1 MEKLV
6 VKNLSKSFGSVKA
19 NQHVDL
25 TVESGE
31 VHAILGENGA
41 GKTTLMKCIYGLH
54 KIDEGEI
61 YYEGESMEN
70 HSVSDSIKKGIGMV
84 HQHFMLVHNM
94 NAAENVMIGLEDIGK
109 VFINQ
114 KSVEARLS
122 EIMDKYH
129 LHVDMNCQIQNM
141 SVGAQQRVEILKA
154 LYRQSSL
161 LILDEPTAVL
171 TPQEIEDLFRF
182 IEEYIR
188 QDNSVVLITHKLD
201 EIMKIAD
208 RITVM
213 RAGVKTGTFR
223 KTDIKDKKELAE
235 KMMGES
241 IEWDIKRKVNTEG
254 LEKVLEVKDLV
265 VRDNRGLNALNGV
278 SFDLHKGEI
287 LGVAGVSGNGQ
298 TELAEALAGLRPIHE
313 GEIFYDGENIA
324 NMSPRKIQ
332 EMQIRY
338 IPEDRHRVGLILDYS
353 LRDNYMLGKF
363 YAEPSSHGL
372 RLDHK
377 YNNDMSEKLL
387 KEYNVMATDIWQK
400 ARTLSGGNQQKI
412 ILGRELSAEPRIL
425 ISTQATRGL
434 DIASTIFVQQCIME
448 QKEKGT
454 GILYISTELDEI
466 MEICDRV
473 VVFYEGRIIKTF
485 MTGELD
491 KWQIGLLMAGN
502 KDHQS
507 MSCKREKGNE
517 NTREV

>member
-1 MEKLV
+1 MKKLV
-6 VKNLSKSFGSVKA
+6 VRNLSKSFGSVKA

-54 KIDEGEI
+54 KMDEGEI
-61 YYEGESMEN
+61 YYEGDSMEN
-70 HSVSDSIKKGIGMV
+70 YSISDSIKKGIGMV

-94 NAAENVMIGLEDIGK
+94 NVVENVMIGLEDIGK
-109 VFINQ
+109 VFID
-114 KSVEARLS
+114 KKKVEARLT
-122 EIMDKYH
+122 EIMKKYH
-129 LHVDMNCQIQNM
+129 LQVDMNCQIQNM

-154 LYRQSSL
+154 LYRKSSL

-182 IEEYIR
+182 IKEYVK
-188 QDNSVVLITHKLD
+188 QGNSVVLITHKLD

-213 RAGVKTGTFR
+213 RAGIKTGTFV

-241 IEWDIKRKVNTEG
+241 IEWDIKHKVNTEG
-254 LEKVLEVKDLV
+254 LEKILEVKNLV
-265 VRDNRGLNALNGV
+265 VRDNRGLNVLNGV
-278 SFDLHKGEI
+278 SFDLHEGEI

-298 TELAEALAGLRPIHE
+298 TELAEALAGLRSVKQ
-313 GEIFYDGENIA
+313 GEIVFDGKNIA
-324 NMSPRKIQ
+324 NKTPREIQ
-332 EMQIRY
+332 QMQIRY

-377 YNNDMSEKLL
+377 YNSEMSENLL
-387 KEYNVMATDIWQK
+387 EKYNVMATDIWQK

-412 ILGRELSAEPRIL
+412 ILGRELSAKPRIL
-425 ISTQATRGL
+425 IATQTTRGL
-434 DIASTIFVQQCIME
+434 DIASTKFVQQCIME

-454 GILYISTELDEI
+454 GVLYVSTELDEI
-466 MEICDRV
+466 MEMCDRV
-473 VVFYEGRIIKTF
+473 IVFYEGKIIETF

-491 KWQIGLLMAGN
+491 RWQIGLLMAGN
-502 KDHQS
+502 KEHQA
-507 MSCKREKGNE
+507 MSCKREEANE